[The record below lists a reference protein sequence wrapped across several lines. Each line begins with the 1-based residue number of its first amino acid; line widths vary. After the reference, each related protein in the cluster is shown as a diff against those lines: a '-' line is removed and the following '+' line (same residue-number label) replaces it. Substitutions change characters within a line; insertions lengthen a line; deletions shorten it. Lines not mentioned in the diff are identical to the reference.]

1 VAKVIKY
8 FRVFNNINIC
18 IGFKLFAG
26 ANRYWSMKKEILA
39 TSVVLGLGLAASALV
54 LHAHEKPLET
64 VNYVDLKKYLGTWF
78 EIAAFPQPFEKGCSC
93 TSATY
98 GLARDGSIIVKNRCI
113 KGTELKVTEGRA
125 TVTDKGVN
133 SKLSVQFFW
142 PFKGKYWIIDLAKDY
157 SYAVVGHPNRKF
169 LWILSR
175 RPTLDDQT
183 YNQLLVRAANKGF
196 DIRQLVKTEQIGDLS
211 GI

>member
-1 VAKVIKY
+1 
-8 FRVFNNINIC
+8 
-18 IGFKLFAG
+18 
-26 ANRYWSMKKEILA
+26 MKKEILA
-39 TSVVLGLGLAASALV
+39 TSVALGLTALA
-54 LHAHEKPLET
+54 LHAAAEKPLKT
-64 VNYVDLKKYLGTWF
+64 VNFVDIKKYLGTWF

-98 GLARDGSIIVKNRCI
+98 GLNADGSVIVKNRCI
-113 KGTELKVTEGRA
+113 KDNKLKVTEGKA
-125 TVTDKGVN
+125 WITDKGTN
-133 SKLSVQFFW
+133 SKLAVQFFW

-157 SYAVVGHPNRKF
+157 SYAVVGHPNRRY

-183 YNQLLVRAANKGF
+183 YNQLVVRAANKGF
-196 DIRQLVKTEQIGDLS
+196 DVRQLVKTEQIGDFS

>member
-1 VAKVIKY
+1 M
-8 FRVFNNINIC
+8 FGLLFMC
-18 IGFKLFAG
+18 LWLKLFG
-26 ANRYWSMKKEILA
+26 QANRYGCMKKEILA
-39 TSVVLGLGLAASALV
+39 TSVVLGLAAFALS
-54 LHAHEKPLET
+54 AHEKPLKT

-78 EIAAFPQPFEKGCSC
+78 EIAAFPQSFEKGCSC

-98 GLARDGSIIVKNRCI
+98 GLHTDGSIIVKNRCI
-113 KGTELKVTEGRA
+113 KDGKLKVAEGRA
-125 TVTDKGVN
+125 VVTDKGVN

-157 SYAVVGHPNRKF
+157 SYAVVGHPNRKY

-183 YNQLLVRAANKGF
+183 YNQLVVRAANKGF
-196 DIRQLVKTEQIGDLS
+196 DVRHLVKTEQIGDLT
-211 GI
+211 GL